1 MAIERA
7 APDAG
12 INAVVASEALLSPG
26 ASSPLTRFLRQ
37 LGPGLVTGASD
48 DDPSGIATYAQ
59 IGAQFGFGM
68 LWTLLLTYPLM
79 AAIQE
84 VSAWIARVTGV
95 GIAGNMRRYYP
106 PRLVCPLIAL
116 VVIANVINLGAD
128 IGAMGGALTLLV
140 GGPALLYSV
149 LFGLVSVA
157 SAVLVSY
164 SRFARLLK
172 WSTLVLFVYVGTVF
186 TIRVPW
192 RPVLLGSLI
201 PRISLSRDYM
211 VALMAVF
218 GTTISPYLFF
228 WQASQEVQEQ
238 KATPGQEPLKRAPG
252 QAAAQLEP
260 MRTDTRLG
268 MALSNAI
275 AFFIVLDTAA
285 ALHTKGVTNIQTA
298 EQAAAALRP
307 LAGNFAF
314 VLFSVGIIGTGLLAV
329 PVLAGSAAYALAETL
344 QWPIG
349 LDRKLNR
356 ARGFYGVLAIATLL
370 GVTLNFTPINP
381 IRALFWSAVINGVCA
396 APVMV
401 VMMLMATNPSV
412 TGALTLATPQ
422 RVLGWLSTLVML
434 AVSVVM
440 IVGLL

>member
-1 MAIERA
+1 MQTKHA

-12 INAVVASEALLSPG
+12 ISDALPSEAFLSPR
-26 ASSPLTRFLRQ
+26 AISSLTRCLGQ

-59 IGAQFGFGM
+59 VGAQFGFGM

-106 PRLVCPLIAL
+106 PQLVCPLIAL
-116 VVIANVINLGAD
+116 LLIANVINLGAD

-140 GGPALLYSV
+140 GGPALFYSV
-149 LFGLVSVA
+149 LFGIVSVA
-157 SAVLVSY
+157 AAILVSY
-164 SRFARLLK
+164 PRFARFLK

-192 RPVLLGSLI
+192 KSVLWGSLI
-201 PRISLSRDYM
+201 PGVSLCRDYM
-211 VALMAVF
+211 VALTAVF

-238 KATPGQEPLKRAPG
+238 KATPGQEPLKHAPG
-252 QAAAQLEP
+252 QASAQLEP
-260 MRTDTRLG
+260 MRTDARLG

-285 ALHTKGVTNIQTA
+285 ALHTKGVTDIQTA

-329 PVLAGSAAYALAETL
+329 PILAGSAAYALAETL
-344 QWPIG
+344 KWPIG
-349 LDRKLNR
+349 LDRKLDR

-381 IRALFWSAVINGVCA
+381 IKALFWSAVINGVCA
-396 APVMV
+396 APMMV
-401 VMMLMATNPSV
+401 VMMLMATNPRV
-412 TGALTLATPQ
+412 TGVLRLPMPQ
-422 RVLGWLSTLVML
+422 KVLGWLSTVAML
-434 AVSVVM
+434 AVSVGM
-440 IVGLL
+440 IAGL